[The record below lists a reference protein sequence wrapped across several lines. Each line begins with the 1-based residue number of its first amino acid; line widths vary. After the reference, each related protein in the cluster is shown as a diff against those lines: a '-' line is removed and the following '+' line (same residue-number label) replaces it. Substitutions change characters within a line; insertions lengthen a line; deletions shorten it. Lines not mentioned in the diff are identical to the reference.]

1 MRVRVHTCTHVG
13 SVDFLQFFFFLFLK
27 GRGIERKTKQYQLL
41 HPPNQK
47 STERVFK
54 SSGLEEE
61 EKGRA
66 ESGSGKGEEFC

>member
-13 SVDFLQFFFFLFLK
+13 SVDFLHFSFLK
-27 GRGIERKTKQYQLL
+27 GRGTERKTKQYQLL

-47 STERVFK
+47 STEQVFK